1 MLNRAVVAQSA
12 QTIGPLAGLEYAVA
26 SCAQFLMV
34 EEESI
39 GSELP
44 FSGEKLSPVLT
55 LYRYRAFDDALETV
69 AGILDCQ
76 GSGHSC
82 GIHSENG
89 QHILALA
96 HSAVE

>member
-1 MLNRAVVAQSA
+1 MLCQSRR
-12 QTIGPLAGLEYAVA
+12 GSLARSVRLTVDK
-26 SCAQFLMV
+26 
-34 EEESI
+34 ESI
-39 GSELP
+39 GPEFP

-69 AGILDCQ
+69 AGILDYQ

-96 HSAVE
+96 HSLVG

>member
-1 MLNRAVVAQSA
+1 MRL
-12 QTIGPLAGLEYAVA
+12 TID
-26 SCAQFLMV
+26 
-34 EEESI
+34 EESI
-39 GSELP
+39 GPEFP

-69 AGILDCQ
+69 AGILDYQ

-89 QHILALA
+89 QHILPFA
-96 HSAVE
+96 HSLVG